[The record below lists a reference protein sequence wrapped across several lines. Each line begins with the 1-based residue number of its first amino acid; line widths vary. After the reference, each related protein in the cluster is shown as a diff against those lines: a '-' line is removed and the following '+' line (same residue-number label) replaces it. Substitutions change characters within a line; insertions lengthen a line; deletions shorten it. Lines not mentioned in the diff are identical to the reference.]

1 MKNDSKNGKN
11 GAYSNHDLEL
21 EAAPETELDR
31 LVAGI
36 GRASKLL
43 NDAASDATRRIEALE
58 ERLLAVEPGISV
70 WGETLLTEQA
80 SYPREDGATEVGQR
94 SVTLGFDRVKKDKW
108 GIAVREQITGE
119 KGVVEEDVTLLR
131 KADRGLRL
139 LALPHLEGLVRQ
151 ILGALEQ
158 QVSRVESLKQ
168 SEVAARDSQPVD
180 SALAS

>member
-11 GAYSNHDLEL
+11 GAHSAHV

-43 NDAASDATRRIEALE
+43 NDAAGDATRRIEALE
-58 ERLLAVEPGISV
+58 ERLLAAEPGISV
-70 WGETLLTEQA
+70 WGETLLSEKA
-80 SYPREDGATEVGQR
+80 SYQREDGATEVGQR
-94 SVTLGFDRVKKDKW
+94 IVTLGFDRVKKDKW
-108 GIAVREQITGE
+108 GIAVREELKGE

-151 ILGALEQ
+151 ILSTLEQ
-158 QVSRVESLKQ
+158 QVSRVESLRKTEEP
-168 SEVAARDSQPVD
+168 SDPAPAEAA
-180 SALAS
+180 ATA